1 MVSEILS
8 ISCQFCPASIFDK
21 GLLLPRPEVIP
32 FRLTPNMID
41 AFGPTGAKGLYT
53 GALIEATRT
62 IRCNS
67 DVLLAVLEAFIK
79 DPVIQGSKSKKTKEG
94 RDVRGAEASIAKIRD
109 RLEGQYNLR
118 NPNKLKGKN
127 ASKVPDKAYEAK
139 LSVEGQVQK
148 MIAEATSLENL
159 VQVYVGWM
167 VRVELH
173 YLVWIIFVVLTSC
186 FLISFKPWV

>member
-1 MVSEILS
+1 
-8 ISCQFCPASIFDK
+8 
-21 GLLLPRPEVIP
+21 
-32 FRLTPNMID
+32 MID

-118 NPNKLKGKN
+118 NPNKLKGKSAN
-127 ASKVPDKAYEAK
+127 KVHDKAYEAK

-167 VRVELH
+167 VRS
-173 YLVWIIFVVLTSC
+173 LVLSYNLGCLTDCFFEYYSSPGYDVMKFKHVLCIVDTVV
-186 FLISFKPWV
+186 ID